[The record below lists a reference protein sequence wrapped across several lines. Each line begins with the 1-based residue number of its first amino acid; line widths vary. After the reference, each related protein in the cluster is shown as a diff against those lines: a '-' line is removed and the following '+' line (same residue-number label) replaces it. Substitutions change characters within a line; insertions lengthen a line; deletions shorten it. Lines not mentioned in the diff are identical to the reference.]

1 VEFARVLAFLQRWQ
15 SRELQAIRVKI
26 AASRRATFVKRSHS
40 ITYDAVRRV
49 ALAFPNV
56 EESTSYGTPALKVKG
71 KLFVRWRNEED
82 PDTIVLKMP
91 LDQREELMAADPE
104 TYFITDHY
112 RNYPWV
118 LVRLSKVH
126 PDALHELLH
135 IGYSNALPAKRLRK
149 LSSR

>member
-1 VEFARVLAFLQRWQ
+1 M
-15 SRELQAIRVKI
+15 
-26 AASRRATFVKRSHS
+26 KRSLAV
-40 ITYDAVRRV
+40 TYDAVRRI
-49 ALAFPNV
+49 ALTFPNV

-91 LDQREELMAADPE
+91 FDQREELMAADAE

-118 LVRLSKVH
+118 LVRLSKLH

-135 IGYSNALPAKRLRK
+135 IGYNNALPAKRRVK
-149 LSSR
+149 TSPR

>member
-1 VEFARVLAFLQRWQ
+1 
-15 SRELQAIRVKI
+15 
-26 AASRRATFVKRSHS
+26 VKRSQP
-40 ITYDAVRRV
+40 ITYDIVRRM
-49 ALAFPNV
+49 ALTFPNV

-71 KLFVRWRNEED
+71 KLFIRWRNEED

-91 LDQREELMAADPE
+91 FEQREGLMAEEPE

-126 PDALHELLH
+126 PDALHDLLQ
-135 IGYSNALPAKRLRK
+135 IGYRAAIPMKRDRK
-149 LSSR
+149 PSPR